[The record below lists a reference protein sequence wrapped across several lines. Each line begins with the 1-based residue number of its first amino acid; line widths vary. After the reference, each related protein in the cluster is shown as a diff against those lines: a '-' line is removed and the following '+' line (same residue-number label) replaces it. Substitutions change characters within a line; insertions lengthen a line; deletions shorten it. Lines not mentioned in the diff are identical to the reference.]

1 MATPDH
7 DQRCLLVDGMTTGG
21 RPAMTASLLKI
32 ISLRLRDRRLVK
44 RGGCMPG
51 RGAQRVVTR
60 TRRARSDLG

>member
-32 ISLRLRDRRLVK
+32 ISLRLRGRRLVK
-44 RGGCMPG
+44 GGE
-51 RGAQRVVTR
+51 GACRAG
-60 TRRARSDLG
+60 ARSGW

>member
-44 RGGCMPG
+44 GGA
-51 RGAQRVVTR
+51 GACRAG
-60 TRRARSDLG
+60 ARSGW